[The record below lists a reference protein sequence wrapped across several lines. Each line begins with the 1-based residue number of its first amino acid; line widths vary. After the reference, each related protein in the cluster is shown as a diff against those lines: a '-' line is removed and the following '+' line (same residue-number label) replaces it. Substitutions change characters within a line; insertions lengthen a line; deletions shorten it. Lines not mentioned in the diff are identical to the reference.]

1 MPDASL
7 GLSSTAPK
15 ALSGNIWLFIKLL
28 VLVER
33 QD

>member
-15 ALSGNIWLFIKLL
+15 ALSGNIWLFIKLM
-28 VLVER
+28 VIY
-33 QD
+33 